1 MRVVARERWEAE
13 RDALGV
19 TARIPIIEGF
29 ASFDPNA
36 GGPRDPNPTNQLPPR
51 APRPAPVPMKIN
63 HLGGAV
69 VAAVVAIGLAVAS
82 KFGATPLL
90 AGVAGAQALLVVSW
104 VVGTALPGRLG
115 ALVVG
120 ALAAGGADVVVSRWP
135 HGQLGTLLVVLGL
148 AIPVMFVHQLT
159 RGVVRA
165 RVVES
170 LSDIALMVVAVV
182 AMAALVQ
189 LRHETVGALMV
200 SGVMLAAGGAL
211 VAGHL
216 VDMVWPVPRFDPN
229 VSRGLLAVVVGA
241 AVGAVATY
249 VRLHNTVEFSGGR
262 SLYLGAS
269 IGAIVS
275 LFAVGMAFVE
285 YGLPRAGRVRT
296 LARPIAGT
304 LIALGL
310 VSPIG
315 YLLCLIIRG

>member
-1 MRVVARERWEAE
+1 MRAVVAEPWD
-13 RDALGV
+13 RDALDA
-19 TARIPIIEGF
+19 TARIPIIDEF
-29 ASFDPNA
+29 ALFDPNA
-36 GGPRDPNPTNQLPPR
+36 GGPRDPNPANQLPPR
-51 APRPAPVPMKIN
+51 APAAPAVPVEIN
-63 HLGGAV
+63 HIGGAV
-69 VAAVVAIGLAVAS
+69 VAAVVGVGLSVAA

-90 AGVAGAQALLVVSW
+90 VGVAAAQGLLVISW

-120 ALAAGGADVVVSRWP
+120 GLAAGGADVVVSRWP
-135 HGQLGTLLVVLGL
+135 HGQLGTLLGVLGL
-148 AIPVMFVHQLT
+148 AIPAMFIHQLT
-159 RGVVRA
+159 RGVVRS

-182 AMAALVQ
+182 SMAALVQ

-241 AVGAVATY
+241 AVGAAATY
-249 VRLHNTVEFSGGR
+249 FRLHNTVEFTGGR

-269 IGAIVS
+269 VGAIVS
-275 LFAVGMAFVE
+275 LFAIGMAFVE
-285 YGLPRAGRVRT
+285 YSLPPAGRVRT

-304 LIALGL
+304 LVALGL
-310 VSPIG
+310 VMPIG